1 VENLSITAEL
11 TIIYLS
17 NPSLDVI
24 ESVLASWSSL
34 SLLKYVLLHP
44 FKIKKDQLLPKVTP
58 LLSSL
63 VPPQTYLEFGS
74 ETLHLDKDINCED
87 AVLIVEHDQDYMRI
101 DEF

>member
-1 VENLSITAEL
+1 
-11 TIIYLS
+11 
-17 NPSLDVI
+17 
-24 ESVLASWSSL
+24 
-34 SLLKYVLLHP
+34 
-44 FKIKKDQLLPKVTP
+44 
-58 LLSSL
+58 